1 MAKRQQAPRSRSRSP
16 ARHPPGGGGFLRGLG
31 LGLAVAVGVY
41 FYHAGPPDWF
51 GGSSGESEDAS
62 RPDSPRTSFDFYDLL
77 PKKVVTVDEPALS
90 SSSEEK
96 SQARRSSTPPPPP
109 RRAPV
114 RPPPTPAAST
124 GETSTPPQPQ
134 TPSAPSTAPSPVPPN
149 ARYGVQAG
157 SFREKDEADRLRGSL
172 ILEGMEPR
180 IRTSR
185 AADGT
190 WHRVVLGPYQD
201 RAAAEAARS
210 RLRGARGIDGRIV
223 REEE

>member
-16 ARHPPGGGGFLRGLG
+16 ARHQPEGGGFLRGLG

-62 RPDSPRTSFDFYDLL
+62 RPPDSPRTSFDFYDLL
-77 PKKVVTVDEPALS
+77 PKKEITVDEPAP
-90 SSSEEK
+90 SSSEGRP
-96 SQARRSSTPPPPP
+96 QARPPSIPPPPP
-109 RRAPV
+109 RSAPT
-114 RPPPTPAAST
+114 RPPPAPAAST
-124 GETSTPPQPQ
+124 GGTSTPPQPPPA
-134 TPSAPSTAPSPVPPN
+134 PSAAPSPAPAN

-157 SFREKDEADRLRGSL
+157 SFREKDEADRLRASL

-185 AADGT
+185 TANGT

-201 RAAAEAARS
+201 RAAAETARS
-210 RLRGARGIDGRIV
+210 RLHGARGIDGRIV